1 MQFNS
6 YLNFMKGTDEN
17 QDVDSEDEQNLGQIK
32 KNKKEMFKK
41 MPSQIV

>member
-6 YLNFMKGTDEN
+6 YINFMKGADEN
-17 QDVDSEDEQNLGQIK
+17 QEVGSEDELEQKLGQIK

-41 MPSQIV
+41 MPS